1 MSRNLLAAG
10 AIVAAL
16 LIAAGTWLLVRCPDR
31 TTFDPAQGLPQALHR
46 KASDL
51 LITGELPGRGTPDRG
66 LCPLIH
72 RCLGIVRSWH
82 PSDQRGEELRSSEL
96 AALEEFDRYRRERDS
111 VVVHAK
117 ALPGTNAHSVRMRRN
132 WEEYEAAERGKLV
145 SLLKRVDLLAL
156 SLPVR

>member
-31 TTFDPAQGLPQALHR
+31 TTFDPARGLPQALHR
-46 KASDL
+46 KACDL
-51 LITGELPGRGTPDRG
+51 LVTGEFPGQGVVDRG
-66 LCPLIH
+66 LCPLIQ

-82 PSDQRGEELRSSEL
+82 PSDPQAKELKSLEL
-96 AALEEFDRYRRERDS
+96 AALEEFDHYRSKRDS
-111 VVVHAK
+111 VVAKAGKGSGSNVHAM
-117 ALPGTNAHSVRMRRN
+117 RMRQK